1 MEQDLEKLYEDHIHW
16 NSYPA
21 SKPWKP
27 TQASKPNISGLLW
40 PSMMQKLDRIFIESG
55 LK

>member
-27 TQASKPNISGLLW
+27 TQALKPKYFRAFVAFHDVEAGQN
-40 PSMMQKLDRIFIESG
+40 FY
-55 LK
+55 